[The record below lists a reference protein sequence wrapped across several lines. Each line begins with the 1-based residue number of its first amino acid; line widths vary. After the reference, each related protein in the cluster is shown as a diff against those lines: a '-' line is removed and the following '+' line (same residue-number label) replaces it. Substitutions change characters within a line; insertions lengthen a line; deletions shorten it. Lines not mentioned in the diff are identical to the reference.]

1 MRVKLRVQLEGFC
14 FNLTSDDAT
23 QTKMVDAG
31 VMRSGSFQST
41 LKEGPLGFPDRN
53 GMREDGKT

>member
-1 MRVKLRVQLEGFC
+1 MKLRVQLGGFC

-41 LKEGPLGFPDRN
+41 LKEGPLGFPDQTV
-53 GMREDGKT
+53 MREEEKTSE